1 MKEIFGWSGPCA
13 DAASIIAAMAGALPD
28 AKTQL
33 ARSGAVGGSGSIA
46 SRDGVTAV
54 VSGLNRHAEEAA
66 SSLLGAYLEM
76 GDDVFRSVRGAFS
89 AAILD
94 DRDGS
99 LLLAIDR
106 TGTGVMSYGQFGTSL
121 VFGSSLDGLLRHPE
135 AKCRISRQA
144 VYDYVYFHMVPGP
157 ETIYEGCK
165 RLLPGEY
172 LVFRDGKVRTAK
184 YWEMHFDE
192 HHRAPF
198 GELKKEFLDTLRNSV
213 REASFGANT
222 GAFLSGGTD
231 SSTISGMLG
240 EVLGSPAKTY
250 SIGFDAEGYDE
261 MEYARIAAKRFG
273 TDHHEYYVTPDDVA
287 MAIPKIAAAYDQPF
301 GNSSAVPTYFCAKLA
316 REDGIERLLGGD
328 GGDELFGGNSRY
340 ASQRIFSIYGR
351 IPSLLRSGI
360 IEPIAYGLPSAL
372 MPVRKLRSYIGQART
387 PMPARLETYNLLERL
402 GATEVFTSDFL
413 EGLDRG
419 NPVRLLND
427 VYHGAHAETMLNR
440 MLALDL
446 KFTLADNDLPK
457 VTRTCQ
463 LAGVDIA
470 YPMLSDEVVAFSAR
484 LDPELKLK
492 GTRLRYFFKEAL
504 RGFLPDEILT
514 KSKHG
519 FGLPFGEWMK
529 HDGKLQEI
537 GRESLESLG
546 KRNIIRPGFADSL
559 FRLHAESHSGYYGTM
574 VWVLMM
580 LEQWFRHHQE

>member
-1 MKEIFGWSGPCA
+1 MKEIFGWVGSRA
-13 DAASIIAAMAGALPD
+13 DAASVMAAMSGALPD
-28 AKTQL
+28 AKSQH
-33 ARSGAVGGSGSIA
+33 ARCGALGGMGSIA
-46 SRDGVTAV
+46 SRDGVSAI
-54 VSGLNRHAEEAA
+54 VSGLNRRSEEMA
-66 SSLLGAYLEM
+66 SNLIGAYLEE
-76 GDDVFRSVRGAFS
+76 GENAFRSLSGAFS

-99 LLLAIDR
+99 LLFAIDR
-106 TGTGVMSYGQFGTSL
+106 SGTGSMAYGQFGASM
-121 VFGSSLDGLLRHPE
+121 VFGSSLDAILRHPD
-135 AKCRISRQA
+135 AKCPISRQA
-144 VYDYVYFHMVPGP
+144 IYDYVYFHMVPGP
-157 ETIYEGCK
+157 ETLYEGCQ

-172 LVFRDGKVRTAK
+172 LVFRNGASRVGK
-184 YWEMHFDE
+184 YWEMHFEE
-192 HHRAPF
+192 HYRAPF
-198 GELKKEFLDTLRNSV
+198 AELRKEFLDTLRNSV
-213 REASFGANT
+213 REASQGAKT

-240 EVLGSPAKTY
+240 EVTGSPARTY
-250 SIGFDAEGYDE
+250 SIGFDAQGYDE

-316 REDGIERLLGGD
+316 KEDGIERLLGGD

-340 ASQRIFSIYGR
+340 ASQRIFSIYER
-351 IPSLLRSGI
+351 VPSPLRNGL
-360 IEPIAYGLPSAL
+360 IEPVAYGLPSAL
-372 MPVRKLRSYIGQART
+372 MPVRKLRSYIEQAKT

-470 YPMLSDEVVAFSAR
+470 FPMLSDEVMAFSAR

-492 GTRLRYFFKEAL
+492 GTKLRYFFKEAL

-529 HDGKLQEI
+529 HDGKLQEL

-546 KRNIIRPGFADSL
+546 RRNIIRPGFADSL
-559 FRLHAESHSGYYGTM
+559 FRLHAQSHSGYYGTM